1 MKYKIDKTD
10 INDKKYLSISTKSRL
25 VKAFKNSSEKMS
37 KFCHRHNIPTS
48 TFSYWCKTYTE
59 SNTTPKLT
67 EVILSKP
74 DTKREIEI
82 ILENNLKVK
91 LGVNNSVELMG
102 LIKDLRKC

>member
-10 INDKKYLSISTKSRL
+10 INGKRYLSISTKSRL
-25 VKAFKNSSEKMS
+25 VKAFENSSEKMS

-59 SNTTPKLT
+59 SNTTAKFT

-91 LGVNNSVELMG
+91 LEVNNSVELMG

>member
-10 INDKKYLSISTKSRL
+10 INGKRYLSIDTKARL
-25 VKAFKNSSEKMS
+25 VKAFENSSEKMS

-59 SNTTPKLT
+59 SNTTTKFT

-74 DTKREIEI
+74 DSTRDIEI
-82 ILENNLKVK
+82 ILENNLRVKV
-91 LGVNNSVELMG
+91 GVNNSVELIG
-102 LIKDLRKC
+102 LIKDLRAC